1 MILKTDQLLKFS
13 QFCKENELFFS
24 SDRLSDLIIFL
35 KKNELD
41 NMKRFAVKNNLKIV
55 TTEKDYFR
63 INKELR
69 QDLDYIEMD
78 LEIVN
83 EKQFLDLLS

>member
-1 MILKTDQLLKFS
+1 
-13 QFCKENELFFS
+13 
-24 SDRLSDLIIFL
+24 
-35 KKNELD
+35 
-41 NMKRFAVKNNLKIV
+41 MKRFAVKNNLKIV